1 VESDGEGEGS
11 SVVTAAAA
19 AAAEVVGFMDWGFL
33 VCFSGCVFSPFFF
46 LWPLALG
53 DAGAK
58 AWLGRRGEEGVAA
71 GVMFSTLFV
80 YLYLLFLFPYPSV
93 SLFLVL

>member
-1 VESDGEGEGS
+1 
-11 SVVTAAAA
+11 
-19 AAAEVVGFMDWGFL
+19 L

-46 LWPLALG
+46 SLAFGSWRCRSKGLVG
-53 DAGAK
+53 E
-58 AWLGRRGEEGVAA
+58 GRRGEEGVAA

>member
-1 VESDGEGEGS
+1 VNVADVESDGEGEGS

-46 LWPLALG
+46 LWSLALG

-58 AWLGRRGEEGVAA
+58 ALVGEARRVLALGCC
-71 GVMFSTLFV
+71 FLFV
-80 YLYLLFLFPYPSV
+80 YLFCFPILPFLYFGYQ
-93 SLFLVL
+93 